1 MSSRDFLGI
10 IPLCPLKPP
19 VSLEFSGSR
28 GLGFKIVLGFGVR
41 SSEERKACLIAPE
54 RSCDS
59 HVKDPQ
65 DAKGWPGTTGFNSL
79 LPGG

>member
-1 MSSRDFLGI
+1 M
-10 IPLCPLKPP
+10 
-19 VSLEFSGSR
+19 
-28 GLGFKIVLGFGVR
+28 VLGFGLR

-65 DAKGWPGTTGFNSL
+65 DAKGWPGTTGFKSRKCGAGVL